1 MPNPTVLFNTHVALW
16 NVLSLQLPVERPES
30 PEKAPSE
37 GSQTPIQED
46 RPGTGKSDRPRSKS
60 PRSPKGGRSKS
71 PREKSPKGSKSR
83 SRTPSAKKR
92 DKSKEK
98 EKPAEIT
105 TLPTPPGKRYTTWN
119 FSHLP

>member
-1 MPNPTVLFNTHVALW
+1 MD
-16 NVLSLQLPVERPES
+16 RPES
-30 PEKAPSE
+30 PEKARSE
-37 GSQTPIQED
+37 DQQTPLPEE

-83 SRTPSAKKR
+83 SRTPSGKKR

-98 EKPAEIT
+98 DKPADAQ
-105 TLPTPPGKRYTTWN
+105 PPPEGSKR
-119 FSHLP
+119 FLSLL